1 MNVMKISK
9 DTSLN
14 RNIKNWKNFGI
25 LDIIYLAEFLYVIS
39 NLDHLAVI
47 LYSSDTSLFTINMR
61 TANILH
67 DTRV

>member
-1 MNVMKISK
+1 MKRSK

-14 RNIKNWKNFGI
+14 RNIKNWKNSGI

-39 NLDHLAVI
+39 ILDHLAVI

>member
-1 MNVMKISK
+1 MKISK

-39 NLDHLAVI
+39 ILDHLAVI

>member
-1 MNVMKISK
+1 MKISK

-25 LDIIYLAEFLYVIS
+25 LDIIYLADFLYVIS
-39 NLDHLAVI
+39 ILDHLAVI

>member
-1 MNVMKISK
+1 MKRSK
-9 DTSLN
+9 DTLLN

-25 LDIIYLAEFLYVIS
+25 LDIIYLSEFLYVIS

>member
-1 MNVMKISK
+1 MKRSK

>member
-1 MNVMKISK
+1 MKRSK

-25 LDIIYLAEFLYVIS
+25 LDIIYLADFLYVIS
-39 NLDHLAVI
+39 ILDHLAVI

>member
-1 MNVMKISK
+1 MKRSK

-39 NLDHLAVI
+39 ILDHLAVI

>member
-1 MNVMKISK
+1 MKRSK

-25 LDIIYLAEFLYVIS
+25 LDIIYLAEFLHVIS